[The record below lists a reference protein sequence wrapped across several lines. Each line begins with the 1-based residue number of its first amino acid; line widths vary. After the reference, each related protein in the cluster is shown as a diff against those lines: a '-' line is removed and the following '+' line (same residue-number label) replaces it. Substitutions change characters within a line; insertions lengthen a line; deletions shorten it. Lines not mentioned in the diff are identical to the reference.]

1 MELSVRDGKIIF
13 MVNKFKVSLNEN
25 KQRKLHGQLKVF
37 DQSNQIFAENEAE
50 TAKIREVL
58 SQEGISFTEEDISPT
73 QEDVKRARLISG
85 KNLTRSKALRL
96 LQSDYP
102 ADVLGELRELKYSQV
117 DSYIEKLSDLQSL
130 KAFLKKLAKVVL
142 TIIKEMEE

>member
-1 MELSVRDGKIIF
+1 MELMTVDGKIVFFVKQFTMPEIALPQSRKFIRYKTGAKKKIF
-13 MVNKFKVSLNEN
+13 S
-25 KQRKLHGQLKVF
+25 R
-37 DQSNQIFAENEAE
+37 NEAE

-73 QEDVKRARLISG
+73 QAMIQRAKAIEG

-96 LQSDYP
+96 LQSDFP
-102 ADVLGELRELKYSQV
+102 AEVLGELRKIKYSQV

-130 KAFLKKLAKVVL
+130 KAFLKKLTKVVL
-142 TIIKEMEE
+142 TLIKKMED

>member
-50 TAKIREVL
+50 TAKIRQVL
-58 SQEGISFTEEDISPT
+58 GEEGISFTEEDISPT
-73 QEDVKRARLISG
+73 QAMIQRAKAIEG

-96 LQSDYP
+96 LQSNFP
-102 ADVLGELRELKYSQV
+102 AEVLDELRKIKYSQV

-130 KAFLKKLAKVVL
+130 KAFLKKLTKVVL
-142 TIIKEMEE
+142 TLIKEMED